1 MSPTITDGRA
11 ADHFT
16 GAAHRRSQDQLELD
30 QPARE
35 NTVPA
40 RTRTTDIVPDPVGSA
55 GSADLPSSA
64 GSAGSADLPS
74 SVGSPG
80 AAGSPAAAGSINF
93 DLPARRAPL
102 DAVSAGNALLDAIQ
116 LLGTSADQLP
126 CRVEDCDLWFAEVPA
141 ELERAKN
148 LCAACPIRQ
157 LCLEAALARREP
169 WGVWGG
175 SIFDHGAVIAQKR
188 PRGRPRKQPAVE
200 VAA

>member
-16 GAAHRRSQDQLELD
+16 GVAHLRSQDQLQLD

-40 RTRTTDIVPDPVGSA
+40 RTRTTDIVSDPVGSA
-55 GSADLPSSA
+55 GFADLPSSA
-64 GSAGSADLPS
+64 GL
-74 SVGSPG
+74 PG

-188 PRGRPRKQPAVE
+188 PRGRPRKQLAVE